1 MIPDKVNIS
10 RKTVRLILT
19 EEMGMR
25 KICAQ
30 MMPRNLTEQER
41 DVRLRAV
48 CDIQIYYDDTAAFL
62 LTWSRSL
69 PLLFISKTKIISKR
83 TPF

>member
-1 MIPDKVNIS
+1 MIFDKVNIN

-30 MMPRNLTEQER
+30 MVPMDLTEQQR
-41 DVRLRAV
+41 DARLRAV
-48 CDIQIYYDDTAAFL
+48 CDIQIHYDDTAATL
-62 LTWSRSL
+62 LT
-69 PLLFISKTKIISKR
+69 
-83 TPF
+83 

>member
-1 MIPDKVNIS
+1 MISDKVNIS

-30 MMPRNLTEQER
+30 TVPRYLTEQQR

-48 CDIQIYYDDTAAFL
+48 CDIQIHYDHTAAYL
-62 LTWSRSL
+62 IT
-69 PLLFISKTKIISKR
+69 
-83 TPF
+83 